1 MTLMPL
7 DEEVVQRLME
17 IGTDCEFD
25 AGQVMIHLGERGSG
39 LFLITHGTVLVRAPE
54 GESELG
60 PGQVVGELSLLSPD
74 GVRSAQVLAKT
85 DVRALAVDRVTLER
99 EGLIV

>member
-7 DEEVVQRLME
+7 DEEIIQRLME
-17 IGTDCEFD
+17 LGNDCEFH
-25 AGQVMIHLGERGSG
+25 AGQVMIHLGEPGSG

-54 GESELG
+54 GERELG
-60 PGQVVGELSLLSPD
+60 PGEVVGELSLLTRD

-85 DVRALAVDRVTLER
+85 DVRAIAVDRVTLER
-99 EGLIV
+99 EGLIR

>member
-1 MTLMPL
+1 VTLQPL
-7 DEEVVQRLME
+7 DDAIIQRLME
-17 IGTDCEFD
+17 LGSDCEFS
-25 AGQVMIHLGERGSG
+25 AGQVMIHLGEPGSG

-60 PGQVVGELSLLSPD
+60 PGEVVGELSLLTPD

-85 DVRALAVDRVTLER
+85 DVRAVAIDRVTLER
-99 EGLIV
+99 EGLIR